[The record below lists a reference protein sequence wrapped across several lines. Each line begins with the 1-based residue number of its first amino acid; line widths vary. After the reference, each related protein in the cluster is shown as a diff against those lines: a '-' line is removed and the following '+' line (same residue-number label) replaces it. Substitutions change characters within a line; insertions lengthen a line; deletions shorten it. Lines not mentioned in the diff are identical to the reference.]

1 AVSHGLDFPELL
13 SEVET
18 IVYSGTR
25 INIDYFINEVM
36 DEDHLEDNVGRQL
49 ERCTQF
55 LSEVFHHGE
64 QDRIHGPTGT
74 SPSHLRSI

>member
-1 AVSHGLDFPELL
+1 MDFPELL

-36 DEDHLEDNVGRQL
+36 DEDHLEDIFEYFKESTTDSL
-49 ERCTQF
+49 EEAMQELGKDYSEEEIRLVRIKF
-55 LSEVFHHGE
+55 LSEMAN
-64 QDRIHGPTGT
+64 
-74 SPSHLRSI
+74 